1 MLGQASAG
9 APELGVREENPGAAV
24 NTSGEDPAPA
34 QSAPDRPRDSANGAA
49 AISSAGAEAEDDS
62 QIAKRQKAAFTPEQ
76 HPAQVSGIMSTAEF
90 ASLQLTEQTQRT
102 IAEMGF
108 VRMTEVQARTIP
120 PLLAGRDVLGAAKTG
135 ALVAQ

>member
-24 NTSGEDPAPA
+24 NTSGEGAAPA
-34 QSAPDRPRDSANGAA
+34 QAASDRPRDSANGAA

-62 QIAKRQKAAFTPEQ
+62 QPAKRQKAAFTPEQ
-76 HPAQVSGIMSTAEF
+76 HPVQVSGIMSTAEF

-135 ALVAQ
+135 ALCAQ